1 MNKPDLILITDVG
14 STTTKALLFS
24 KEDDHTWRL
33 LAKGETATTVE
44 APDEDVMI
52 GVNRSVRL
60 VEERSRRPLFCAI
73 GKELL
78 PEIVYLSTSSAG
90 GGLQMVV
97 CGQVS
102 HISAESAQRA
112 ALGGGAVLLD
122 VFAADDGLTALE
134 RIERLRSMHPD
145 MILLAGG
152 VDGAEASSFLI
163 EICDFIREAQPK
175 AKFGYQYALPILYAG
190 SDKAAELVDDLLGS
204 SFTLKIIDNL
214 RPTFWDENLTPTR
227 EAIQEIFVEH
237 VMSHAPGYAKL
248 QQAVA
253 LPIIPT
259 PTAVGIILMEY
270 AKLRQKN
277 ILCVDIGGATTDVF
291 SVIDQAF
298 VRSVGANY
306 GMSYSI
312 GHVAS
317 STGFANISRWLTK
330 ETNFTSEEL
339 QEQIGNKLIYPTT
352 IPTLTQELRV
362 EQAVAREALR
372 LAFEDHK
379 SLAKIQ
385 IPKGLFDNLSA
396 DHAKEI
402 SIRNFDVMIGSG
414 GVLSNAPNRGEAALM
429 LIDALQPEGIVELMV
444 DSVFMLPHLGI
455 FSQMDLPGALD
466 ILERECL
473 ISLGTVL
480 APGGQPKNGSLAL
493 SVTGQTN
500 TGRQIR
506 LQGNWGELLTIPLG
520 KEEIAQIQVFPHNGA
535 KWPLTRL
542 HCSVHGGICGLIL
555 DLRGRPLSMENWPE
569 QSYQEQWLKNI
580 SI

>member
-1 MNKPDLILITDVG
+1 MNKHDLILITDVG

-102 HISAESAQRA
+102 HISAESAHRA

-237 VMSHAPGYAKL
+237 VMSHACLLY
-248 QQAVA
+248 
-253 LPIIPT
+253 
-259 PTAVGIILMEY
+259 
-270 AKLRQKN
+270 
-277 ILCVDIGGATTDVF
+277 
-291 SVIDQAF
+291 
-298 VRSVGANY
+298 
-306 GMSYSI
+306 
-312 GHVAS
+312 
-317 STGFANISRWLTK
+317 
-330 ETNFTSEEL
+330 TS
-339 QEQIGNKLIYPTT
+339 
-352 IPTLTQELRV
+352 
-362 EQAVAREALR
+362 
-372 LAFEDHK
+372 D
-379 SLAKIQ
+379 
-385 IPKGLFDNLSA
+385 
-396 DHAKEI
+396 
-402 SIRNFDVMIGSG
+402 
-414 GVLSNAPNRGEAALM
+414 AA
-429 LIDALQPEGIVELMV
+429 
-444 DSVFMLPHLGI
+444 
-455 FSQMDLPGALD
+455 
-466 ILERECL
+466 
-473 ISLGTVL
+473 
-480 APGGQPKNGSLAL
+480 
-493 SVTGQTN
+493 
-500 TGRQIR
+500 
-506 LQGNWGELLTIPLG
+506 
-520 KEEIAQIQVFPHNGA
+520 
-535 KWPLTRL
+535 
-542 HCSVHGGICGLIL
+542 
-555 DLRGRPLSMENWPE
+555 
-569 QSYQEQWLKNI
+569 
-580 SI
+580 

>member
-1 MNKPDLILITDVG
+1 MSIPQRILVTDVG
-14 STTTKALLFS
+14 STTTKALLFG
-24 KEDDHTWRL
+24 KEDNTWRL
-33 LAKGETATTVE
+33 LARGETATTVE

-52 GVNRSVRL
+52 GVSRSIRL
-60 VEERSRRPLFCAI
+60 LEERSNQSLFCAA

-78 PEIVYLSTSSAG
+78 PEITYLSTSSAG

-102 HISAESAQRA
+102 HISAESAERA
-112 ALGGGAVLLD
+112 ALGGGAVLLQ

-134 RIERLRSMHPD
+134 RIECLRNLHPD
-145 MILLAGG
+145 MILIAGG
-152 VDGAEASSFLI
+152 VDGAEAGSFLI
-163 EICDFIREAQPK
+163 EMCDFIREAQPK

-190 SDKAAELVDDLLGS
+190 SEKAAELVNDLLGS
-204 SFTLKIIDNL
+204 SFALKMIDNL
-214 RPTFWDENLTPTR
+214 RPTFWQENLAPAR

-248 QQAVA
+248 HQAVA

-259 PTAVGIILMEY
+259 PMAVGIILLEY

-291 SVIDQAF
+291 SVIEQAY

-312 GHVAS
+312 GHVAA
-317 STGFANISRWLTK
+317 STGFANILRWLPK
-330 ETNFTSEEL
+330 EINLTEEEL

-352 IPTLTQELRV
+352 IPTLTAELRV

-372 LAFEDHK
+372 LAFQDHQA
-379 SLAKIQ
+379 LAKIQ
-385 IPKGLFDNLSA
+385 IPKGLLDNLSTK
-396 DHAKEI
+396 HVKEI
-402 SIRNFDVMIGSG
+402 TIRNFDVIIGSG

-429 LIDALQPEGIVELMV
+429 LIDAFQPEGIVELLV

-455 FSQMDLPGALD
+455 FSQVDLPGALD
-466 ILERECL
+466 LLVREGL

-480 APGGQPKNGSLAL
+480 APSGQPKNGSPAMT
-493 SVTGQTN
+493 VIGQTN
-500 TGRQIR
+500 SGRQIR

-520 KEEIAQIQVFPHNGA
+520 QEETAQLQIFPQNGA

-542 HCSVHGGICGLIL
+542 HCSVQGGICGLIL
-555 DLRGRPLSMENWPE
+555 DLRGRPLNPENWP
-569 QSYQEQWLKNI
+569 QHAYQEQWLKNI